1 MQFFRPL
8 KLNTI
13 KLTLVALVF
22 LISAGME
29 DAYWNVPNADRTLL
43 QRPNVL
49 FIAVDD
55 MNDWVGVLGDAQ
67 VITPNIDA
75 LADKG
80 ITFTNAHCAAP
91 VCNPSRVALMSG
103 LRPSTTGVYNNGDNM
118 NDLIPDSVIMLPQ
131 YFRQNGYLVAGG
143 GKLFHDVPTHNYREE
158 NFDEYFWW
166 NKDGARGALLNGVWR
181 SPYSVPPD
189 PQPDPRPSNNITP
202 ITKRNFD
209 WAALDG
215 NELNWPDGQVV
226 AWAEEFLAKD
236 HKRPFFLGVGIFR
249 PHVPWFNPSKYVE
262 MYPLDKIEVPE
273 VKQDDLDD
281 IGEFG
286 QRLALDKGSKHDKI
300 MEFGEWEEA
309 VQAYLASISFADASL
324 GRVLEALDN
333 SQYKDNTIIVFWSD
347 HGYHLGEKQHWHKFT
362 LWERSTR
369 VPFIIVAPQVAT
381 AGSKSSR
388 PVSLLD
394 IYPTLVQLVGLPRNE
409 TLEGQDLMPLL
420 KDPKAKWEYPAI
432 TTHQKGNHAIRTEN
446 WRYIRYQTGEEEL
459 YDHAHDP
466 NEWNNLSMDPGYKV
480 IIDELRTWLPQEKG

>member
-1 MQFFRPL
+1 MPFLSPPN
-8 KLNTI
+8 LNVI
-13 KLTLVALVF
+13 KLALAALVV
-22 LISAGME
+22 LIIAGVG
-29 DAYWNVPNADRTLL
+29 NVCKKALNRDQAIL

-55 MNDWVGVLGDAQ
+55 MNDWVGVLGDVQ
-67 VITPNIDA
+67 VKTPNIDA

-80 ITFTNAHCAAP
+80 ITFANAHCAAP

-131 YFRQNGYLVAGG
+131 YFRQNGYHVAGG
-143 GKLFHDVPTHNYREE
+143 GKLFHDVPPHNYRED

-166 NKDGARGALLNGVWR
+166 NQHGPKGAIVNERWR

-189 PQPDPRPSNNITP
+189 PQPDPRPSNKITP

-209 WAALDG
+209 WAALQG
-215 NELNWPDGQVV
+215 SEINWPDGQVV
-226 AWAEEFLAKD
+226 DWAEKFLAKE
-236 HKRPFFLGVGIFR
+236 HQQPFFLGVGIFR

-262 MYPLDKIEVPE
+262 QYPLDRIEVPE
-273 VKQDDLDD
+273 VKENDLND
-281 IGEFG
+281 IGEYG
-286 QRLALDKGSKHDKI
+286 KKLALDRGSNHDKV

-324 GRVLEALDN
+324 GKVLQALEN

-369 VPFIIVAPQVAT
+369 VPFIIVAPQVA
-381 AGSKSSR
+381 APGSKSDR

-394 IYPTLVQLVGLPRNE
+394 IYPTLIDLVSLPDNE
-409 TLEGQDLMPLL
+409 TLDGHNLMPLL
-420 KDPKAKWEYPAI
+420 RDPQTKWEYPAI
-432 TTHQKGNHAIRTEN
+432 TTHEKGNHAIRTEN

-459 YDHAHDP
+459 YNHQNDP
-466 NEWNNLSMDPGYKV
+466 NEWNNLSMEPGYEE
-480 IIDELRTWLPQEKG
+480 IIDEHKNWLPQ